1 MKKIMLVCAAG
12 MSTSLLVTKMEKA
25 AAAMGD
31 EVEIFA
37 LPISEG
43 EKRVGD
49 FEVFFR
55 RISIGFVHQIDG
67 VDSVTVASREVR
79 GKSGDVLRFCRIM
92 EPSLKFFFYED
103 SGIAP
108 RLGIVGKEL
117 RKNPHV
123 MFFDCIDE

>member
-1 MKKIMLVCAAG
+1 MLVCAAG

-49 FEVFFR
+49 V
-55 RISIGFVHQIDG
+55 
-67 VDSVTVASREVR
+67 
-79 GKSGDVLRFCRIM
+79 
-92 EPSLKFFFYED
+92 
-103 SGIAP
+103 
-108 RLGIVGKEL
+108 
-117 RKNPHV
+117 
-123 MFFDCIDE
+123 DCILLGPQVRFQKAAIEKLAAGRKKGPIPVEVIDMRDYGTMNGKKVLAHALELIGE